1 MLLCFPVDSLSESS
15 IICFSFSN
23 NEYIED
29 ALTLVE
35 DDVMG
40 VRLSMPVAY
49 CDGYRLLGL
58 GADNVASGTSVDVV
72 SGMWVVTVVVA
83 INRT

>member
-1 MLLCFPVDSLSESS
+1 M
-15 IICFSFSN
+15 
-23 NEYIED
+23 YIED

-40 VRLSMPVAY
+40 VRFSMAVAY